1 VKSKQSL
8 PHIDIP
14 ISLDYPFVL
23 RWKVYND
30 KIEVTYVVI
39 ESATKLTI
47 GVKFDAE
54 EAAYFVPFISK
65 SF

>member
-1 VKSKQSL
+1 MHRCTNK
-8 PHIDIP
+8 
-14 ISLDYPFVL
+14 L
-23 RWKVYND
+23 RQRKVYND

-39 ESATKLTI
+39 EFATKLTI
-47 GVKFDAE
+47 GLKFDAE